1 MDELKVGIVQM
12 NSVENDKQTNIQK
25 ALAGIDA
32 AADAGASLVVLP
44 EFFNTEFFPQY
55 WNYKYLD
62 YGESDSGPTISAIA
76 AKAAE
81 RKIVVVATIFEME
94 GPGVYFDTAVILG
107 PDGKIIGKYRKTHPA
122 STRSLES
129 IYFKRGSKLA
139 VWNLLGWKVGLL
151 ICYDLFHPEVART
164 LTVLGAELILAP
176 FAHISE
182 PIWLKMLA
190 TRAYENG
197 VYLAV
202 CNKVGREGTA
212 PWAIFGGQSA
222 IIDPFGEIVRLASGD
237 SDETAVEIIARDKVT
252 EARKRR
258 LLLRDRRPEL
268 YRPLAEFEETARG
281 LL

>member
-1 MDELKVGIVQM
+1 MDQLKIGFVQM
-12 NSVENDKQTNIQK
+12 NSVENDKQANVEK
-25 ALAGIDA
+25 ALRQIDA
-32 AADAGASLVVLP
+32 AADSGASLVVLP

-55 WNYKYLD
+55 WDYKYLD
-62 YGESDSGPTISAIA
+62 YGEPDSGATMSAIA
-76 AKAAE
+76 AKAAV
-81 RKIVVVATIFEME
+81 RKIYIVATIFEME
-94 GPGVYFDTAVILG
+94 GPGLYFDTAVIVG
-107 PDGKIIGKYRKTHPA
+107 PDGDIVGKYRKTHPA

-139 VWNLLGWKVGLL
+139 VWDLLGWKVGVL

-164 LTVLGAELILAP
+164 LTVLGAEVVLAP

-197 VYLAV
+197 VYLVV
-202 CNKVGREGTA
+202 CNKVGREGSA
-212 PWAIFGGQSA
+212 PWAVFGGQSA
-222 IIDPFGEIVRLASGD
+222 IVDPFGEMVSLASGD
-237 SDETAVEIIARDKVT
+237 ADETVVATIDREKVA

-268 YRPLAEFEETARG
+268 YRPLAQFEESARG

>member
-1 MDELKVGIVQM
+1 MDELKVGFVQM
-12 NSVENDKQTNIQK
+12 NSVENDKDANIAK
-25 ALAGIDA
+25 ALAGIDT
-32 AADAGASLVVLP
+32 AADSGALIVVLP

-55 WNYKYLD
+55 WDYKYLD
-62 YGESDSGPTISAIA
+62 YGEGDTGKTISAIS
-76 AKAAE
+76 AKAME
-81 RKIVVVATIFEME
+81 RRIVIVATIFEME
-94 GPGVYFDTAVILG
+94 GPGLYFDTAVIVG
-107 PDGKIIGKYRKTHPA
+107 SDGEIIGKYRKTHPA

-139 VWNLLGWKVGLL
+139 VWDLYGWKVGLL

-202 CNKVGREGTA
+202 CNKVGREGSA
-212 PWAIFGGQSA
+212 PWAVFGGRSA
-222 IIDPFGEIVRLASGD
+222 IVDPFGEIAHLASEET
-237 SDETAVEIIARDKVT
+237 DETAVQTISRDKVV

-268 YRPLAEFEETARG
+268 YRPLAQFEETARG
-281 LL
+281 LI

>member
-1 MDELKVGIVQM
+1 MNELKVGFVQM
-12 NSVENDKQTNIQK
+12 NSIEGNKEANIQK
-25 ALAGIDA
+25 ALSGIDA
-32 AADAGASLVVLP
+32 AADSGASLIVLP

-55 WNYKYLD
+55 WDYKYLN

-76 AKAAE
+76 AKAVQRE
-81 RKIVVVATIFEME
+81 VTVVATIFEME
-94 GPGVYFDTAVILG
+94 GPGLYFDTAIIVG
-107 PDGKIIGKYRKTHPA
+107 PDGRIVGKYRKTHPA

-139 VWNLLGWKVGLL
+139 VWPVLGWKVGLL

-164 LTVLGAELILAP
+164 LTVLGAELLIAP
-176 FAHISE
+176 FAHIAE

-197 VYLAV
+197 AYLLV

-212 PWAIFGGQSA
+212 AWATFGGQSA
-222 IIDPFGEIVRLASGD
+222 IIDPFGEIVHLASGD
-237 SDETAVEIIARDKVT
+237 SDEIAATTISYEQVV

-268 YRPLAEFEETARG
+268 YGPLAVFEEAARG